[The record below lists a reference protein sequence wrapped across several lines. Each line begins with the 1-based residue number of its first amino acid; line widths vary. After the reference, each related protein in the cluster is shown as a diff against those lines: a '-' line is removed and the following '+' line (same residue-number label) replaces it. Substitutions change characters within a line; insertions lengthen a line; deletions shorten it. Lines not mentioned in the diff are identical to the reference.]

1 MVVQRTHQE
10 YSPALTIFFSGVFEI
25 MIAMGLLY
33 APTRSIT
40 AIFLMVFLVAIFPAN
55 IVQINYYSK
64 KYQQPALLFWTI
76 RLPMQIALIYWA
88 SLYV

>member
-1 MVVQRTHQE
+1 MLVYRRFI
-10 YSPALTIFFSGVFEI
+10 ALFSGVFEI